1 MKRDRISEGNTVR
14 EKKKQDLGI
23 LQKTYHNDGKSY
35 SLLNISFILFFS
47 LWSVFPSPHPFW
59 LLAWEPW
66 KSS

>member
-35 SLLNISFILFFS
+35 SLLNISYYFLVFGPFS
-47 LWSVFPSPHPFW
+47 LHPI
-59 LLAWEPW
+59 L
-66 KSS
+66 SGY